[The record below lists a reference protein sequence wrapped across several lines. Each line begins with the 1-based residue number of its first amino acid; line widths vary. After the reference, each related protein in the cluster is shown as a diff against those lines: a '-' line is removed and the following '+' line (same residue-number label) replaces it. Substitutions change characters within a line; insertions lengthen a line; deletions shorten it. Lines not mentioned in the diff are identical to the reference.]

1 MTRPPA
7 LAVGCALLSSLS
19 WGFGISA
26 VKHALDYLPPAHLLL
41 VQLVFSALVIA
52 VLAAVDRAPRPSP
65 RQALL
70 GGATGILEFGL
81 GYGVGTIGLYLTT
94 ASNTSLI
101 STTEPFFVLLLAWL
115 ILREP
120 MTRLMALCGIAAAAG
135 LALVVAPDM
144 SRARVTLLGGDL
156 LLLMQYFCGGL
167 YAIISR
173 RIVAGIAPLILCAL
187 QFAAGSLFV
196 TVLVVAAQ
204 GVGIVGGWPRMTP
217 EALGWAFLSGML
229 QFALPF
235 WLHLVALRHMPA
247 SVFSFFL
254 ALVPVFGVVGAM
266 LFLGERLGAIQIA
279 GGILLVGA
287 LLPVARQHGADEEP
301 DAHRQAGGSS

>member
-1 MTRPPA
+1 MTRLPA

-26 VKHALDYLPPAHLLL
+26 VKHALGYLPPAHLLL

-52 VLAAVDRAPRPSP
+52 VLAAIERPPRPSA
-65 RQALL
+65 RQTFL
-70 GGATGILEFGL
+70 GAATGVLEFGL

-101 STTEPFFVLLLAWL
+101 STTESFFVLLLAWL

-120 MTRLMALCGIAAAAG
+120 MTRVMAFCGIAAAVG
-135 LALVVAPDM
+135 LVMVVAPDM
-144 SRARVTLLGGDL
+144 SHARLTLLSGDGL
-156 LLLMQYFCGGL
+156 LLLQYFCGGL
-167 YAIISR
+167 YAIVSR
-173 RIVAGIAPLILCAL
+173 RIVAGIAPLILCAI

-196 TVLVVAAQ
+196 IVLVMSAQ
-204 GVGIVGGWPRMTP
+204 ALGFIGGWPAMTAT
-217 EALGWAFLSGML
+217 ALTWAFISGML

-247 SVFSFFL
+247 SIFSFFL

-266 LFLGERLGAIQIA
+266 LFLGERLSAIQIV
-279 GGILLVGA
+279 GGVLLVGA
-287 LLPVARQHGADEEP
+287 LLSVARQHGADEHS
-301 DAHRQAGGSS
+301 ASH

>member
-1 MTRPPA
+1 MTRLPA

-26 VKHALDYLPPAHLLL
+26 VKHALGYLPPAHLLL
-41 VQLVFSALVIA
+41 VQLVFSSLAIA
-52 VLAAVDRAPRPSP
+52 VLAAIERPPRPSA
-65 RQALL
+65 RQTLL
-70 GGATGILEFGL
+70 GGATGVLEFGL

-120 MTRLMALCGIAAAAG
+120 VTRLMALCGIAAAVG
-135 LALVVAPDM
+135 LTLVVAPDM
-144 SRARVTLLGGDL
+144 SHARLTLLSGDAL
-156 LLLMQYFCGGL
+156 LLLQYFCGGL

-173 RIVAGIAPLILCAL
+173 RIVAGIAPLILCAI

-196 TVLVVAAQ
+196 IVLVVVAE
-204 GVGIVGGWPRMTP
+204 GLGIIGGWPDMTAK
-217 EALGWAFLSGML
+217 ALAWAFISGML

-247 SVFSFFL
+247 SIFSFFL
-254 ALVPVFGVVGAM
+254 ALVPVFGVIGAM
-266 LFLGERLGAIQIA
+266 LFLGERLSAIQIV
-279 GGILLVGA
+279 GGVLLLGA
-287 LLPVARQHGADEEP
+287 LLPVARRHDSHGADEQP
-301 DAHRQAGGSS
+301 ASHR

>member
-1 MTRPPA
+1 MTRLPA

-26 VKHALDYLPPAHLLL
+26 VKHALGYLPPAHLLL
-41 VQLVFSALVIA
+41 AQLVFSTLVIA
-52 VLAAVDRAPRPSP
+52 VLAALERPPRPSA
-65 RQALL
+65 RQTLL

-101 STTEPFFVLLLAWL
+101 STTESFFVLLLAWL

-120 MTRLMALCGIAAAAG
+120 MTRVMALCGIAAAVG
-135 LALVVAPDM
+135 LAMVVAPDIGQ
-144 SRARVTLLGGDL
+144 ARLTLLSGDGL
-156 LLLMQYFCGGL
+156 LLLQYFCGGL
-167 YAIISR
+167 YAIVSR
-173 RIVAGIAPLILCAL
+173 RIVAGIAPLILCAI

-196 TVLVVAAQ
+196 LVLVMSAQ
-204 GVGIVGGWPRMTP
+204 GLGIIGGWPTMTAT
-217 EALGWAFLSGML
+217 ALTWAFFSAML

-247 SVFSFFL
+247 SIFSFFL

-266 LFLGERLGAIQIA
+266 LFLGERLSAIQIV
-279 GGILLVGA
+279 GGVLLVGA
-287 LLPVARQHGADEEP
+287 LLSVARQHGADEHS
-301 DAHRQAGGSS
+301 ASH

>member
-1 MTRPPA
+1 MTRLPA
-7 LAVGCALLSSLS
+7 LAIGCALLSSLS

-26 VKHALDYLPPAHLLL
+26 VKHALGYLPPAHLLL
-41 VQLVFSALVIA
+41 VQLVFSSLVIA
-52 VLAAVDRAPRPSP
+52 ALAAIERSSRPDLRRAF
-65 RQALL
+65 L

-120 MTRLMALCGIAAAAG
+120 MTRLMALCGIVAAAG
-135 LALVVAPDM
+135 LAMVVAPDM
-144 SRARVTLLGGDL
+144 SHARLTLLSGDAL
-156 LLLMQYFCGGL
+156 LLLQYFCGGL

-173 RIVAGIAPLILCAL
+173 RIVADMAPLVLCTL
-187 QFAAGSLFV
+187 QFAAGSVFV
-196 TVLVVAAQ
+196 IALVLAAQ
-204 GVGIVGGWPRMTP
+204 
-217 EALGWAFLSGML
+217 ALGLIGSWPPMTATALLWAFVSGML

-254 ALVPVFGVVGAM
+254 ALVPVFGVIGAM
-266 LFLGERLGAIQIA
+266 LFLGERLGAIQIV
-279 GGILLVGA
+279 GGILLVGG
-287 LLPVARQHGADEEP
+287 LLPVARRSHGDDGHTASP
-301 DAHRQAGGSS
+301 H

>member
-1 MTRPPA
+1 MTRLPA

-41 VQLVFSALVIA
+41 VQLVFSSVVIA
-52 VLAAVDRAPRPSP
+52 SLAAIEWSPRPSL
-65 RQALL
+65 RQTLL

-81 GYGVGTIGLYLTT
+81 GYGVGTIGLNLTT

-101 STTEPFFVLLLAWL
+101 STTESFFVLLLAWL

-120 MTRLMALCGIAAAAG
+120 MTRLMAMCGLVAAAG
-135 LALVVAPDM
+135 LTMVVAPDM
-144 SRARVTLLGGDL
+144 SHTRLTLLSGDVL
-156 LLLMQYFCGGL
+156 LLLQYFCGGL
-167 YAIISR
+167 YAVISR
-173 RIVAGIAPLILCAL
+173 RVVAGIAPLVLCAI

-196 TVLVVAAQ
+196 VLLVLVAQ
-204 GVGIVGGWPRMTP
+204 GLGIIEGWPPMTAK
-217 EALGWAFLSGML
+217 ALLWAFISGML

-247 SVFSFFL
+247 SIFSFFL
-254 ALVPVFGVVGAM
+254 ALVPVFGVIGAM

-279 GGILLVGA
+279 GGVLLVGA
-287 LLPVARQHGADEEP
+287 LLPVARQHDSHGADERP
-301 DAHRQAGGSS
+301 AAQR

>member
-1 MTRPPA
+1 MTRPPT

-26 VKHALDYLPPAHLLL
+26 VKHALGYLPPAHLLL
-41 VQLVFSALVIA
+41 IQLVFSAAVIA
-52 VLAAVDRAPRPSP
+52 VLAAIERSPRPSA
-65 RQALL
+65 RQTLL
-70 GGATGILEFGL
+70 GAATGVLEFGL

-101 STTEPFFVLLLAWL
+101 STTESFFVLLLAWL

-120 MTRLMALCGIAAAAG
+120 MTRLMALCGIVAAAG
-135 LALVVAPDM
+135 LTMVVAPDV
-144 SRARVTLLGGDL
+144 SRARLTLLGGDAL
-156 LLLMQYFCGGL
+156 LLLQYFCGGL
-167 YAIISR
+167 YAIVSR
-173 RIVAGIAPLILCAL
+173 RIVAGIAPLILCAI

-196 TVLVVAAQ
+196 IVLVVAAQ
-204 GVGIVGGWPRMTP
+204 GLGIIEGWPELTAT
-217 EALGWAFLSGML
+217 ALMWAFISGML

-254 ALVPVFGVVGAM
+254 ALVPVFGVIGAM
-266 LFLGERLGAIQIA
+266 LFLGEQLSAIQIV
-279 GGILLVGA
+279 GGVLLVGA
-287 LLPVARQHGADEEP
+287 LLPVARQHDSHGADEQP
-301 DAHRQAGGSS
+301 ASHP